1 MLYVPIFDETQGA
14 LHAVVDRYL
23 QTLEA
28 AGQEPPPDGRLEA
41 IVINSLIVSLA
52 ESYAEEEAS

>member
-23 QTLEA
+23 QTLESV
-28 AGQEPPPDGRLEA
+28 GQEPPPEGRLKA
-41 IVINSLIVSLA
+41 VVINSLIVSLA
-52 ESYAEEEAS
+52 ESYAAERAH